1 MFRWC
6 SRRDATSQTNRPGDP
21 GRRGAG
27 YLHSGSARS
36 WSRRLTMGFSEFLGN
51 ERIVAAL
58 RGALRSE
65 RVPHALLFTGPR
77 GLGKFTLARMFAQA
91 ATCERLSDDFCG
103 ECATCLRVSQL
114 ADPQKLLEQ
123 GLFERGESADA
134 ATVERV
140 PLILQSHPD
149 VWALVPDPVRLKN
162 PVARPM
168 LRIGQLRAVQ
178 RAAYFQPMGR
188 RRVFILDGAETMRW
202 DVASVF
208 LKILEEPPGS
218 ATLILTAPSPYALL
232 PTIVSR
238 CLQFHFAPLPQAA
251 VEKILKDKSDL
262 KPADRKLAA
271 ELAEGSPGLAI
282 EMNIEQA
289 SQQRRNA
296 LRILERAA
304 RGEGFAQ
311 LFAETAALAKD
322 RESSFEEQIA
332 VFYGLLSDL
341 LELTSGVKQ
350 STLRNAL
357 LVKELT
363 ALANSVNVTWV
374 MRAIA
379 GFDELHAGARR
390 NLNRQLGLD
399 ALAASLVTT
408 PERGIVSG
416 V

>member
-1 MFRWC
+1 
-6 SRRDATSQTNRPGDP
+6 
-21 GRRGAG
+21 
-27 YLHSGSARS
+27 
-36 WSRRLTMGFSEFLGN
+36 MGFADFLGN
-51 ERIVAAL
+51 QRIVAAL
-58 RGALRSE
+58 RGALRSA

-77 GLGKFTLARMFAQA
+77 GVGKFTLARMFAQA
-91 ATCERLSDDFCG
+91 ANCERLTDDFCG
-103 ECATCLRVSQL
+103 ECATCQRIGLL
-114 ADPQKLLEQ
+114 ADPQTLMEQ
-123 GLFERGESADA
+123 GLAERGESADA

-168 LRIGQLRAVQ
+168 LRVGQLRAVQ

-188 RRVFILDGAETMRW
+188 RRVFILDGADTMRW
-202 DVASVF
+202 DVANVF

-218 ATLILTAPSPYALL
+218 ATLILTAPSPYSLL

-238 CLQFHFAPLPQAA
+238 CLQFHFAPLPQAD
-251 VEKILKDKSDL
+251 VEKILQDKTDY
-262 KPADRKLAA
+262 KPADRKLAVQ
-271 ELAEGSPGLAI
+271 LAEGSPGLAI
-282 EMNIEQA
+282 EMNLEQA
-289 SQQRRNA
+289 AQQRRNA

-341 LELTSGVKQ
+341 LELTSSVNQ
-350 STLRNAL
+350 PTLRNAP

-363 ALANSVNVTWV
+363 ALANCVDTAWV
-374 MRAIA
+374 MRAIS
-379 GFDELHAGARR
+379 GFDDLHVGARR

-399 ALAASLVTT
+399 ALAASVVTGAD
-408 PERGIVSG
+408 RSVSN

>member
-1 MFRWC
+1 
-6 SRRDATSQTNRPGDP
+6 
-21 GRRGAG
+21 
-27 YLHSGSARS
+27 
-36 WSRRLTMGFSEFLGN
+36 MGFTEFLGN
-51 ERIVAAL
+51 GRIVAAL
-58 RGALRSE
+58 RGALSSA

-77 GLGKFTLARMFAQA
+77 GVGKFTLARMFAQA
-91 ATCERLSDDFCG
+91 ANCERLTDDFCG
-103 ECATCLRVSQL
+103 ECATCQRISQL
-114 ADPQKLLEQ
+114 ADPQALLEQ
-123 GLFERGESADA
+123 GLVERGESADA

-168 LRIGQLRAVQ
+168 LRVGQLRAVQ

-188 RRVFILDGAETMRW
+188 RRVFILDGADTMRW
-202 DVASVF
+202 DVANVF

-218 ATLILTAPSPYALL
+218 ATLILTAPSPYSLL

-238 CLQFHFAPLPQAA
+238 CLQFHFAPLPQAD
-251 VEKILKDKSDL
+251 VEKILQDKTDY
-262 KPADRKLAA
+262 KPSDRKLAVQ
-271 ELAEGSPGLAI
+271 LAEGSPGLAI
-282 EMNIEQA
+282 EMNLEQA
-289 SQQRRNA
+289 AQQRRNA

-322 RESSFEEQIA
+322 RDSSFEEQIA

-341 LELTSGVKQ
+341 LELTSGVNQ
-350 STLRNAL
+350 PTLRNAP

-363 ALANSVNVTWV
+363 ALANLLDTAWV
-374 MRAIA
+374 MRAIT
-379 GFDELHAGARR
+379 GFDELHSGARR

-399 ALAASLVTT
+399 ALAASLVTG
-408 PERGIVSG
+408 PGRSSVSN